1 MTQKSDSITIRDVAK
16 KAGVSVATVSRYLNH
31 KTSVSEEVAG
41 RVQKVMDE
49 LEYTPQTAA
58 RSLATRKTYTVG
70 LLSNIVQ
77 YGFFGPLVGGL
88 EEIVRQNGY
97 NLLIAT
103 YHPESGQQYNPPVG
117 PHNTDGVVVFSN
129 TLDDERLVEWYRMEF
144 PVVLAHR
151 TSPAEAPIPYVTI
164 ENRVAARKLVG
175 HLIENHGKR
184 RIAFIHGP
192 EEHEDGYLREKG
204 YEEALDRYSVLP
216 DPRLIIRCHGPRE
229 TARQTIGDCLDEIQA
244 PFEAV
249 FASDDDI
256 AVSVVGALNDAGLEV
271 PDDVA
276 VVGFDDQ
283 HFASLFIPPLTTV
296 RAPTAEVGRSAGRQL
311 MKLLQGEPADQATI
325 LPTEVV
331 IRQSCGCAAPP

>member
-1 MTQKSDSITIRDVAK
+1 MTQKSHSITIRDVAK

-31 KTSVSEEVAG
+31 KASVSEGVAG

-58 RSLATRKTYTVG
+58 RSLATRKTHTVG
-70 LLSNIVQ
+70 LLSNTIQ

-88 EEIVRQNGY
+88 EEILRENGY
-97 NLLIAT
+97 SLLIST
-103 YHPESGQQYNPPVG
+103 YPAESSNQCVPPVG

-129 TLDDERLVEWYRMEF
+129 TLDDERLVEWYRMKF
-144 PVVLAHR
+144 PVVLVHR
-151 TSPAEAPIPYVTI
+151 TAPADAPIPYVTI

-175 HLIENHGKR
+175 HLIESHGKR

-192 EEHEDGYLREKG
+192 EEHEDGLLREKG
-204 YEEALDRYSVLP
+204 YEEALDRYSVMP
-216 DPRLIIRCHGPRE
+216 DPRLVIRCHGPRE
-229 TARQTIGDCLDEIQA
+229 MARQTIGDCLAELPA

-256 AVSVVGALNDAGLEV
+256 AVSVVGALNDAGLIV

-283 HFASLFIPPLTTV
+283 HFSSLFIPPLTTV
-296 RAPTAEVGRSAGRQL
+296 RAPTAEVGRTAGRQL
-311 MKLLQGEPADQATI
+311 MKLLQGLPADQATI

-331 IRQSCGCAAPP
+331 IRQSCGCPAPA